1 MHTGLDGNARLTD
14 GRVETTST
22 HSSRDETI
30 RKQALNFQFSTGTV
44 SYLTCWY
51 SRGFG
56 GL

>member
-1 MHTGLDGNARLTD
+1 MHTELGRNAGLTD
-14 GRVETTST
+14 GRVETTLI
-22 HSSRDETI
+22 HSSRDEKI
-30 RKQALNFQFSTGTV
+30 RKPALNFQFSTGTV